1 MFSFSQVLLVCLF
14 IFFMSLIGWSA
25 QLFIYGATVLYG
37 FVVGLIMGD
46 VTTGLMVGGTMCL
59 MSLGVGGY
67 GGSSVPDYYLGTAV
81 GTLFAIATNG
91 GIEAGLAVGIPVAT
105 LGTQF
110 DILSKMGGSFFVHKQ
125 MDASDKGNWKGMTF
139 WVWGWIIMRSLLYTL
154 PVLLVM
160 TVGADLISN
169 LILAIPD
176 WLMNGFTVAAGMLPA
191 LGFAILMKYLPI
203 KKYGIFLIFGFVL
216 SAYASLPMLAI
227 AALAFVVAFLLF
239 RYLEDKNQMAM
250 ATVMTGDNEDE

>member
-1 MFSFSQVLLVCLF
+1 MFSFSQILLVCIF
-14 IFFMSLIGWSA
+14 IFLMSLIGWSA
-25 QLFIYGATVLYG
+25 QIFAYGATVLYG

-46 VTTGLMVGGTMCL
+46 VTTGLTVGGTMCL

-67 GGSSVPDYYLGTAV
+67 GGSSVPDYMLGTTV
-81 GTLFAIATNG
+81 GTLFAIATGG

-110 DILSKMGGSFFVHKQ
+110 DILSKMAGSFFVHKQ
-125 MDASDKGNWKGMTF
+125 MEASDKADWNGMTF
-139 WVWGWIIMRSLLYTL
+139 WIWGWIILRSLFYTL
-154 PVLLVM
+154 PVFLVM
-160 TVGADLISN
+160 TIGADLISN
-169 LILAIPD
+169 IIAAIPA
-176 WLMNGFTVAAGMLPA
+176 WLMNGLSVAAGMLPA

-227 AALAFVVAFLLF
+227 AALAFVVAFLIF
-239 RYLEDKNQMAM
+239 NYLEDKNKLAM